1 MKIRYWLIG
10 LMALITI
17 QGGCSKQTEP
27 TAENPEAQPQAAAP
41 DDGGTELNPGIWLT
55 DFDAAKAKA
64 AEEGKD
70 LLVDFSGS
78 DWCYWCKRLDGEV
91 FSKPGFVDEVDKDFV
106 LVKIDFPQDKSRQ
119 SRQLQA
125 QNDRLIRIYR
135 IEGFPTVI
143 LMRADGT
150 PYAETGYQN
159 GGADA
164 YLRHL
169 NELRQER

>member
-1 MKIRYWLIG
+1 MHIRYWLISF
-10 LMALITI
+10 LSLVLAVA
-17 QGGCSKQTEP
+17 GCSKNTEP
-27 TAENPEAQPQAAAP
+27 ATANPNAEPQAVAP
-41 DDGGTELNPGIWLT
+41 ADGRAQRNSEMWRT
-55 DFDAAKAKA
+55 DFEAAKAKA

-70 LLVDFSGS
+70 LLVNFSGS

-91 FSKPGFVDEVDKDFV
+91 FSRPGFVDEVGKDFV
-106 LVKIDFPQDKSRQ
+106 LVNIDLPDDKSRQ

-169 NELRQER
+169 KELRQER